1 MTSTSV
7 RTGRLRSRRP
17 QIEQS
22 SSRWGLLGVAVALV
36 VVFQVTLGNFA
47 TVNNGIGILTNAVPL
62 LVASVPAAR
71 LLIAGSI
78 DLSIGGSYALLT
90 VACGWVLAQ
99 THNTVAAVAATLVF
113 GAAIGFLNGMAARH
127 IKINPIIVTV
137 ALGGIYAGAALAT
150 TDGNSTFDLPSS
162 FIAIAQTSF
171 QLSVGQTY
179 SIPLS
184 VVVALVL
191 FGVGAFALTR
201 TVSGVRS
208 YAIGGNAQAARLNGL
223 KVDQHTTLLYVS
235 QQVAMGATAVLTAS
249 QVASASPSTG
259 TGFEISVL
267 TAVMLGGVAFS
278 GGGGK
283 PLGIFVGVITIGV
296 LQAGFVYA
304 GFNSYVQQIA
314 QGTLLVLALS
324 VDQVVGWWRSRARL
338 EAGPGAAEP
347 IEPAPFEARADR
359 NDQAARGNVLECR
372 SLSKTYGAVAAVR
385 DVSFNVRAGEVV
397 CLVGD
402 NGAGKSTVIKMIS
415 GASAPDSGRIVVD
428 GADASFSSPSDSR
441 RSGIETVYQD
451 LGLAPNIGAALNLC
465 LGREP
470 RRRGF
475 EFLGL
480 IDMRAAA
487 QLAKD
492 RLETVGVTLS
502 DYFRPIGDF
511 SGGQRQ
517 STAIARAIVAGT
529 KVLILDEPTAALGV
543 RQTKNV
549 LSLVKRVADSGAGVV
564 LITHDVE
571 SIMEVADRVVVLALG
586 TVLHDGPVSELTAG
600 KLIHLMAGYSDQIA
614 AADAPVAA
622 LSGPGA

>member
-1 MTSTSV
+1 MNSMSTHA
-7 RTGRLRSRRP
+7 GRLRNRRQ
-17 QIEQS
+17 QIERS
-22 SSRWGLLGVAVALV
+22 SSRWGLLGVAVVLII
-36 VVFQVTLGNFA
+36 VFQVTLGNFA

-71 LLIAGSI
+71 LLIAGAI
-78 DLSIGGSYALLT
+78 DLSVGGSYALLT
-90 VACGWVLAQ
+90 VGCGWVLAQ
-99 THNTVAAVAATLVF
+99 THDTLTAVVATLIF
-113 GAAIGFLNGMAARH
+113 GAGIGFVNGMAARH

-137 ALGGIYAGAALAT
+137 ALGGIYGGVALAT
-150 TDGNSTFDLPSS
+150 TDGNSTFDLPAS

-171 QLSVGQTY
+171 QLSVGHTY

-184 VVVALVL
+184 VVIALVL
-191 FGVGAFALTR
+191 FGVGAFVLTR

-223 KVDQHTTLLYVS
+223 KVDRHITLLYVT
-235 QQVAMGATAVLTAS
+235 QQVAMGATAILTAS
-249 QVASASPSTG
+249 QVASAAPSTG

-283 PLGIFVGVITIGV
+283 PLGILVGVITMGV

-304 GFNSYVQQIA
+304 GFNSYIQQIA

-324 VDQVVGWWRSRARL
+324 VDQVVGWWRGRARM
-338 EAGPGAAEP
+338 EAAPGAAEP
-347 IEPAPFEARADR
+347 IEPAPFESQAGR
-359 NDQAARGNVLECR
+359 NRGKTQGNVLECR

-385 DVSFNVRAGEVV
+385 DVSFNVRAGEIV

-415 GASAPDSGRIVVD
+415 GASAPDSGRIIVD
-428 GADASFSSPSDSR
+428 GTDATFSSPSDSR
-441 RSGIETVYQD
+441 RCGIETVYQH

-470 RRRGF
+470 RRRRF

-480 IDMRAAA
+480 IDMRAAG
-487 QLAKD
+487 QLAKE

-502 DYFRPIGDF
+502 DYFRPMGDF

-549 LSLVKRVADSGAGVV
+549 LGLVKRVADSGTGVV

-586 TVLHDGPVSELTAG
+586 TVLHEGSVSELTPG
-600 KLIHLMAGYSDQIA
+600 KLIHLMAGYSDPVD
-614 AADAPVAA
+614 AADVSAAA
-622 LSGPGA
+622 LSNSGT